1 MKARVKAKNCKIKVT
16 TYFNEYYLNFNADD
30 VLEIEVDEKVTDF
43 VLLVK
48 RMREARHKCV
58 MQIDNALSKLYMHIS
73 IKFLESRMK
82 SNDNEE

>member
-1 MKARVKAKNCKIKVT
+1 MSSHFGEATSSIKDLERRNSMKTIIYAILYVIVT
-16 TYFNEYYLNFNADD
+16 PFWW
-30 VLEIEVDEKVTDF
+30 
-43 VLLVK
+43 
-48 RMREARHKCV
+48 CV